1 MLGRGGMGNI
11 MKQAQMMQKRMAQVQ
26 QELEERRIEASAG
39 GGMVTAVVSG
49 KQQLISL
56 TIDPKAVDP
65 DDVEM
70 LQDLVMVA
78 VSEALK
84 QSQKLADEEMGKV
97 TGGLKSS
104 WFVLKTRGWR
114 LGAGFR
120 TKINQDEKFLLT
132 LNNWNG

>member
-11 MKQAQMMQKRMAQVQ
+11 MKQAQMMQKRMAQMQ

-70 LQDLVMVA
+70 LQDLVVAA

-84 QSQKLADEEMGKV
+84 QSQQLAQEEMAKI
-97 TGGLKSS
+97 TGGMNIP
-104 WFVLKTRGWR
+104 G
-114 LGAGFR
+114 
-120 TKINQDEKFLLT
+120 LT
-132 LNNWNG
+132 

>member
-70 LQDLVMVA
+70 LQDLVVA
-78 VSEALK
+78 AISEALK
-84 QSQKLADEEMGKV
+84 QSQQLAQDEMAKV
-97 TGGLKSS
+97 TGGMNIP
-104 WFVLKTRGWR
+104 G
-114 LGAGFR
+114 
-120 TKINQDEKFLLT
+120 LT
-132 LNNWNG
+132 

>member
-11 MKQAQMMQKRMAQVQ
+11 MKQAQQMQKRMAQLQ

-65 DDVEM
+65 EDVEM
-70 LQDLVMVA
+70 LQDLVVAA

-84 QSQKLADEEMGKV
+84 QSQKISEEEMGKI
-97 TGGLKSS
+97 TGGLNIPGL
-104 WFVLKTRGWR
+104 F
-114 LGAGFR
+114 
-120 TKINQDEKFLLT
+120 
-132 LNNWNG
+132 

>member
-11 MKQAQMMQKRMAQVQ
+11 MKQAQQMQKRMAQLQ
-26 QELEERRIEASAG
+26 QELEERRIEATAG

-65 DDVEM
+65 EDVEM
-70 LQDLVMVA
+70 LQDLVVAA

-84 QSQKLADEEMGKV
+84 QSQKIAEEEMGKI
-97 TGGLKSS
+97 TGGLNIPGL
-104 WFVLKTRGWR
+104 F
-114 LGAGFR
+114 
-120 TKINQDEKFLLT
+120 
-132 LNNWNG
+132 